1 MRAAYTGRIGRPVAF
16 CTAFAHLSDLPC
28 MRTIARILVAAACIG
43 LLLGGG
49 WLAVSLVQTA
59 RLQRQ
64 VAELERAIEAERALR
79 ARILERLGSA
89 RRLARLEVVQQH
101 RVDDP
106 SARALSAASVAEL
119 PAASILTTVDFI
131 ELDPNG
137 REIGRRR
144 VRVPGTTV
152 FLDAWTVRFPQ
163 EAVGEGDPLRGQTLT
178 LLRRIYSD
186 RMPPADGVLLDTP
199 GAVPGGYAATEGARF
214 EQALWKR
221 FWNLATDA
229 EAARKAGVRVAQGE
243 AVYKPVAPGQR
254 YDLEVE
260 SSGGLI
266 LKPAEAP

>member
-1 MRAAYTGRIGRPVAF
+1 
-16 CTAFAHLSDLPC
+16 

-49 WLAVSLVQTA
+49 WLTVSLVQTA

-79 ARILERLGSA
+79 ARVLERLGSA
-89 RRLARLEVVQQH
+89 RRLARIEVVQQH
-101 RVDDP
+101 RADDP

-119 PAASILTTVDFI
+119 PASGILTTLDFI
-131 ELDPNG
+131 ELDPDG

-163 EAVGEGDPLRGQTLT
+163 GSVAEADPLRGRTLT
-178 LLRRIYSD
+178 LLRRVYSD
-186 RMPPADGVLLDTP
+186 RMPPADGVALDTP
-199 GAVPGGYAATEGARF
+199 GAVPGGYAASAGARF

-221 FWNLATDA
+221 FWSLATDA
-229 EAARKAGVRVAQGE
+229 EAAQQAGVRVAQGE

-266 LKPAEAP
+266 LKPADAP